1 MFSTILRGAVAAAAM
16 LVASSA
22 FAGANLIVNGDFSSP
37 SVAPGWTESP
47 SIAGWTSVNDEVE
60 VGYSPIYG
68 LGCVNAACQNL
79 EVNGNTFGDDYQT
92 VTGLTVGDTYTL
104 SYLYG
109 GRTSGGPDT
118 LDVYFGGQLLSID
131 SGSIGTWTSYEFTVR
146 AVATSETLEFI
157 SQVTTGDPSYGNEIA
172 NVTLSAPELSTWAMM
187 GLGFAGLG
195 FAGYRLRR
203 TATAIA

>member
-1 MFSTILRGAVAAAAM
+1 MFSTTLRGAVAAAAI
-16 LVASSA
+16 LVASAA
-22 FAGANLIVNGDFSSP
+22 FAGPNLIVNGDFSSP
-37 SVAPGWTESP
+37 SVAPSWTEAP
-47 SIAGWTSVNDEVE
+47 SIAGWTSRNDEVE
-60 VGYSPIYG
+60 VGYSPLYG

-92 VTGLTVGDTYTL
+92 VTGLTVGDSYTL

-109 GRTSGGPDT
+109 GRTSGGPDV

-131 SGSIGTWTSYEFTVR
+131 SGSIGTWTPYEFTVR
-146 AVATSETLEFI
+146 AVATSETVEFI
-157 SQVTTGDPSYGNEIA
+157 SQVTAGAPSYGNEIA

-195 FAGYRLRR
+195 FAGYRSRR

>member
-1 MFSTILRGAVAAAAM
+1 MS
-16 LVASSA
+16 
-22 FAGANLIVNGDFSSP
+22 
-37 SVAPGWTESP
+37 
-47 SIAGWTSVNDEVE
+47 
-60 VGYSPIYG
+60 
-68 LGCVNAACQNL
+68 CVNAACQNL
-79 EVNGNTFGDDYQT
+79 GVNGNTFGDDYQT

-146 AVATSETLEFI
+146 SAATSETLEFI

-187 GLGFAGLG
+187 GLGFAGLA